1 MSNTININS
10 NSNGFDGIKVAF
22 ATNDNENIDA
32 HFGSA
37 QKFIVYNIGLQG
49 CEVDKFIHTKEQ
61 KSKDG
66 DKTANIV
73 TALHGVDIVYFLDI
87 GPVAAAKVINN
98 KIFPIKYKEIVSI
111 ESELEKLKSMLS
123 TNPPPFIKKIVSS
136 KAS

>member
-1 MSNTININS
+1 MNNTIN
-10 NSNGFDGIKVAF
+10 GIKVAF

-32 HFGSA
+32 HFGSC
-37 QKFIVYNIGLQG
+37 QKFVVYNITSSSY
-49 CEVDKFIHTKEQ
+49 EVDKFIHTKEQ

-73 TALHGVDIVYFLDI
+73 TALQGVDIVYFLDI

-98 KIFPIKYKEIVSI
+98 KIFPIKYKEIISI

-123 TNPPPFIKKIVSS
+123 TNPPPFIKKIIES
-136 KAS
+136 KVA